1 MHESSSTT
9 TLTETAEQVP
19 NSSRLRS
26 LSISSSPHSTKQATS
41 QSSKIYKQAST
52 LYLTRRFPEAWV
64 LLESLTTAPKSL
76 DGSSQEDAVN
86 VAPIRNA
93 SRNTRIKV
101 WSLYL
106 TLLNAIIEL
115 GPEDGKLAFG
125 GKEWRAIRAKAED
138 GTIWEDVV
146 QAGYG
151 GNEGD
156 VDADVVINL
165 LVTFGLLYSA
175 IPLTKCQC

>member
-1 MHESSSTT
+1 MHESPSCT

-19 NSSRLRS
+19 KSSRFRS
-26 LSISSSPHSTKQATS
+26 LSISSPPHSARQAAL
-41 QSSKIYKQAST
+41 QRSKIYKQAST
-52 LYLTRRFPEAWV
+52 FYLTCRFLEAWV
-64 LLESLTTAPKSL
+64 LLESLTTVPKSL
-76 DGSSQEDAVN
+76 DGSSQEDTVN

-125 GKEWRAIRAKAED
+125 GKEWRAIRAKTED

-165 LVTFGLLYSA
+165 SVTFDLL
-175 IPLTKCQC
+175 C